1 MTSKNQ
7 NNQLQLLTAKIFQ
20 RKNTNAVD
28 KWLGEATD
36 LADLEN
42 RMQRLDRGQA
52 PFHVQ
57 ANYNLRGWV

>member
-1 MTSKNQ
+1 MRK
-7 NNQLQLLTAKIFQ
+7 LIAKIFQ
-20 RKNTNAVD
+20 RKKTNAVD